1 MLESTPQHLQFEPE
15 PAVRSGE
22 SRLWDVLLILV
33 MLIGAYFRFTG
44 INWGEGQFLHPDERF
59 FVWVTADIS
68 PVQSLGEYFNTETSS
83 LNPHNRGHGF
93 YVYGTLPIFMT
104 RYLANAIVENPGWED
119 INLIGRILSALLDLL
134 TVFVVSLIGRRLF
147 NRKIGVLGAAFSAAA
162 VMQIQQAHFYV
173 SDSFAVAFATLAVYF
188 AICLLTEPVQSA
200 EPERRTRVSQP
211 ETLKYSLWFG
221 LAIGMAM
228 ACKVNTGPMA
238 LLLPAA
244 MLLRYLGLP
253 VEQRRDQELW
263 GLRDLAMGGLVA
275 LLVFRIFQPYAFTG
289 PGFFGLIP
297 NEKWVQN
304 LKELAAQTS
313 GDVDYPPAL
322 QWARRPNTFSLQN
335 MVLWGLGIPLGV
347 TAWISFLAMGWR
359 ILKGDWKRLLL
370 LWGWTGGYFIW
381 QSLQGNPT
389 MRYQL
394 PIYPSLAV
402 IAAWGLL
409 MLWEHGKAS
418 SENGR
423 IQQRSWLKIT
433 SVVFASVV
441 LLTTYAW
448 AFAFTRIYTRPV
460 TRVAASDWIYAN
472 VPGPINLMLETSS
485 GSLSQPVAY
494 RWGINVTSQNPLSL
508 AFTAEKSGLI
518 SEIALERVSNPMYS
532 TDPATQ
538 GQKTLNIT
546 VAKAN
551 DPSAFAAVA
560 TLSSDFSSESTYKA
574 IFTQSIP
581 LEAGEQ
587 YVLSLSIQEA
597 DQVIRF
603 NGAINLRLVD
613 EAGTLV
619 HSLADPA
626 FLIDPDNP
634 FTNPFTAEETGRLKQ
649 VTLPHV
655 LDWTG
660 SDEVKT
666 LQVEIADPGNE
677 VAPLVSAQVQ
687 STFNADG
694 DRRGGSATFMFDA
707 PIELTAGRTYAIR
720 ISLVGGNGRL
730 GVYGSKPAMETTWD
744 DALPLRKDGYDPFGS
759 DSGIY
764 RSDLNF
770 EMYWD
775 DNADK
780 LERFLTNLD
789 QADYIYITSNRQWG
803 TTTRVPERYPLTTQY
818 YRSLLGC
825 PAEQDLLYCYRVAQ
839 PGMYSGELGF
849 ELIEVF
855 QSDPNIG
862 PIKINTQFAEEAFTV
877 YDHPKVLIFQ
887 KSENYDP
894 AAVRAILG
902 SVDLTKV
909 IHLTPQQAG
918 KTPGTLELPVDRL
931 AQQRNGGTWIELFNP
946 DSLVNSSPWVSMII
960 WYLAVTVLGWVVYPT
975 VRLSLGGLPDRG
987 YPATKL
993 AGMLLFALL
1002 AWWAGSAGITVS
1014 RPLLSVVLLLLAAV
1028 NAGLAYWQRELLKA
1042 ELQTRRKYFLTVE
1055 LFALVFFTMFLLIR
1069 LGNADLWHPSKG
1081 GEKPM
1086 DFSYFNAV
1094 LKSSTFPPYDPWYA
1108 GGYINYYYYGF
1119 VVVGM
1124 LVKWL
1129 GIIPSVAYNLVLP
1142 SLFSFT
1148 ALGAFSLVW
1157 NLLAW
1162 GNGGEKPILASAWLN
1177 RVTTPLLGGISAA
1190 LGMAVLGNQGT
1201 VRMIWHGLQK
1211 LGNPAAL
1218 DQAANLFTRI
1228 GWAVQGIG
1236 KMFGGEVFSYYP
1248 GDWYWIPSRVYPGWV
1263 ITEFPFFTFLY
1274 ADPHAHLFALPI
1286 TLLALL
1292 WALSVLMGRWQ
1303 WRRTADIPG
1312 WVNFGFSFLLGGVVI
1327 GALRPTNTWDL
1338 PAYLG
1343 LSLLAVMY
1351 TAFRYGDFPGKLLS
1365 GLSSDVRRGLLA
1377 VGSAALFAAV
1387 TVVLY
1392 QPFAKWYGQ
1401 GYNAVDLWQ
1410 DERSDF
1416 WSYLTHWGLFLFIL
1430 ISWLVKETRDWLA
1443 STPLSSL
1450 NKLRPYRTSILV
1462 GLGAALV
1469 VVIFLLTDGVEIAW
1483 FSLPMA
1489 LWAGVLVFRPKQ
1501 PDVKR
1506 FVLVL
1511 TAAALML
1518 TLAVE
1523 VIVLRGD
1530 VGRMNT
1536 VFKFYLQAWTMLSV
1550 SAAAALFWLLPGA
1563 ASWPNARRTTWQVA
1577 LILLVFG
1584 AALYPVMASAD
1595 KINDRMSEA
1604 APHTLDGMAYIQT
1617 STYSESGV
1625 DLDLSEDYRAIQWMQ
1640 RNVKGSPVIVEA
1652 NSFDLYRW
1660 FNRFTIYTGLP
1671 GVVGWDW
1678 HQRQQRAI
1686 LPGEWVSN
1694 RVNEVM
1700 EFYTTYSHDQAERFL
1715 LKYDVRY
1722 VIVGQLERAK
1732 FAGPGLLRFEQWNG
1746 DLWQEVYRDGQ
1757 TVIYEVLP

>member
-1 MLESTPQHLQFEPE
+1 MLESTPQLPQFEPE
-15 PAVRSGE
+15 PTTRSQE

-33 MLIGAYFRFTG
+33 LLIGAYFRFTG

-68 PVQSLGEYFNTETSS
+68 PVNSLSEYFNTEISS

-93 YVYGTLPIFMT
+93 YVYGTLPVFMT
-104 RYLANAIVENPGWED
+104 RYLANSVMENPSWED
-119 INLIGRILSALLDLL
+119 LNLIGRILSASLDLL
-134 TVFVVSLIGRRLF
+134 TVFLVYLIGRRLF

-188 AICLLTEPVQSA
+188 AICLLTEPVQPVDL
-200 EPERRTRVSQP
+200 ENRRRVAQP
-211 ETLKYSLWFG
+211 NTLSYSLWFG
-221 LAIGMAM
+221 LAIGLAM

-253 VEQRRDQELW
+253 AGQRRDQELW
-263 GLRDLAMGGLVA
+263 GLRDLVLGGLVA

-304 LKELAAQTS
+304 LRELAAQTS

-322 QWARRPNTFSLQN
+322 QWARRSDTFSLQN
-335 MVLWGLGIPLGV
+335 MVLWGLGIPLGI
-347 TAWISFLAMGWR
+347 TAWVSFLAMFWQ
-359 ILKGDWKRLLL
+359 ILKGDRKHLL
-370 LWGWTGGYFIW
+370 LWGWTGGYFLW

-402 IAAWGLL
+402 IAAWGLVS
-409 MLWEHGKAS
+409 LWEHGGALLDQEGK
-418 SENGR
+418 ERRGR
-423 IQQRSWLKIT
+423 ATRLI
-433 SVVFASVV
+433 AGV
-441 LLTTYAW
+441 LAATVLVATFAW

-460 TRVAASDWIYAN
+460 TRVAASEWIYAN
-472 VPGPINLMLETSS
+472 VPGPINLSLETAS
-485 GSLSQPVAY
+485 GTLNQPVAY
-494 RWGINVTSQNPLSL
+494 RWGINVTGETPVVLK
-508 AFTAEKSGLI
+508 FTAEQDGLLG
-518 SEIALERVSNPMYS
+518 EITLKAVSNSISAGDSAAPP
-532 TDPATQ
+532 TR
-538 GQKTLNIT
+538 TLNIT
-546 VAKAN
+546 VVKAD
-551 DPSAFAAVA
+551 DPSGLAATA
-560 TLSSDFSSESTYKA
+560 SLTGDFTNESDYKA
-574 IFTQSIP
+574 AFTQSIP
-581 LEAGEQ
+581 LEVGGQ
-587 YVLSLSIQEA
+587 YILTLSTPDVNQA
-597 DQVIRF
+597 IRL
-603 NGAINLRLVD
+603 NGTMSLRLVN
-613 EAGTLV
+613 ASGTQIQA
-619 HSLADPA
+619 LADPV
-626 FLIDPDNP
+626 FLIDAANP
-634 FTNPFTAEETGRLKQ
+634 FTNLVTAAETGRLVQ
-649 VTLPHV
+649 VTMPHV

-660 SDEVKT
+660 TDELKT
-666 LQVEIADPGNE
+666 LQVEISDPGTE
-677 VAPLVSAQVQ
+677 AAPLATAQVQ
-687 STFNADG
+687 GTFLAVD
-694 DRRGGSATFMFDA
+694 DRRGSEVIFRFDS
-707 PIELTAGRTYAIR
+707 PVELTQGVTYALR
-720 ISLVGGNGRL
+720 LSLVSGSGEL
-730 GVYGSKPAMETTWD
+730 GIYGSKPAMETTWD

-825 PAEQDLLYCYRVAQ
+825 PDAQDLLDCYRVAQ
-839 PGMYSGELGF
+839 PGLYSGDLGF

-862 PIKINTQFAEEAFTV
+862 PFKINTQFAEEAFTV
-877 YDHPKVLIFQ
+877 YDHPKVLIFR
-887 KSENYDP
+887 KSSEYDP
-894 AAVRAILG
+894 AVVRAILG
-902 SVDLTKV
+902 RVDLTRV

-918 KTPGTLELPVDRL
+918 KTPGTLELPADRL
-931 AQQRNGGTWIELFNP
+931 AQQQSGGTWVELFNP
-946 DSLVNSSPWVSMII
+946 DSLVNSSPWVSMVV
-960 WYLAVTVLGWVVYPT
+960 WYLTVSLLGWLVYPT
-975 VRLSLGGLPDRG
+975 VRLAFGGLPDRG
-987 YPATKL
+987 YPASKL
-993 AGMLLFALL
+993 AGMLLFALM
-1002 AWWAGSAGITVS
+1002 AWWAGSVGISVS
-1014 RPLLSVVLLLLAAV
+1014 RLLLSLVLLMLAAA
-1028 NAGLAYWQRELLKA
+1028 NAGLAYWQRESLKA
-1042 ELQTRRKYFLTVE
+1042 EWQARRKYFLTVE
-1055 LFALVFFTMFLLIR
+1055 LFALAFFFAFLLIR
-1069 LGNADLWHPSKG
+1069 LGNSDLWHPSKG

-1086 DFSYFNAV
+1086 DFSYFNAI

-1148 ALGAFSLVW
+1148 ALGAFSLAW

-1162 GNGGEKPILASAWLN
+1162 RNGGEEPSPVRTWLN
-1177 RVTTPLLGGISAA
+1177 HVTTPLLGGISAA
-1190 LGMAVLGNQGT
+1190 LGMAVLGNLGI

-1218 DQAANLFTRI
+1218 DEAANLFARVT
-1228 GWAVQGIG
+1228 WALQGIG
-1236 KMFGGEVFSYYP
+1236 KTFAGEKFSFYP

-1274 ADPHAHLFALPI
+1274 ADPHAHMFALPI

-1292 WALSVLMGRWQ
+1292 WSLSILMGRWQ
-1303 WRRTADIPG
+1303 WHRVEHIPG
-1312 WVNFGFSFLLGGVVI
+1312 WVTFALSFLLGGVII

-1343 LSLLAVMY
+1343 LALLAVVY
-1351 TAFRYGDFPGKLLS
+1351 TAYRYGAVPEGRLALPYAERHELPAFGAA
-1365 GLSSDVRRGLLA
+1365 VLLA
-1377 VGSAALFAAV
+1377 GL
-1387 TVVLY
+1387 TILLY
-1392 QPFAKWYGQ
+1392 QPFGEWYGQ
-1401 GYNAVDLWQ
+1401 GYNAVDLWKG
-1410 DERSDF
+1410 DRSPF
-1416 WSYLTHWGLFLFIL
+1416 WSYITHWGLFLFI
-1430 ISWLVKETRDWLA
+1430 IVGWMIRETRDWLA

-1450 NKLRPYRTSILV
+1450 RKLRPYLSSILV
-1462 GLGAALV
+1462 GLAVVLV
-1469 VVIFLLTDGVEIAW
+1469 VVVYLLFQKIQIAW
-1483 FSLPMA
+1483 FTLPLA
-1489 LWAGVLVFRPKQ
+1489 IWAGILVFRPKQ

-1511 TAAALML
+1511 VAAALML

-1530 VGRMNT
+1530 VERMNT

-1550 SAAAALFWLLPGA
+1550 SAAAALFWLLPGVTF
-1563 ASWPNARRTTWQVA
+1563 WPHGRRTAWQIA
-1577 LILLVFG
+1577 LVLLAFG

-1595 KINDRMSEA
+1595 KINDRMSEI
-1604 APHTLDGMAYIQT
+1604 APHTLDGMTYMQT
-1617 STYSESGV
+1617 STFSESGV

-1640 RNVKGSPVIVEA
+1640 RNVQGSPVIVEA

-1694 RVNEVM
+1694 RVNEIT
-1700 EFYTTYSHDQAERFL
+1700 EFYTTDSHDQAEQFL
-1715 LKYDVRY
+1715 LKYNARY

-1732 FAGPGLLRFEQWNG
+1732 FAGPGLLRFDEWNG

>member
-1 MLESTPQHLQFEPE
+1 MLESTSQALTEAQPSPR
-15 PAVRSGE
+15 PRE

-33 MLIGAYFRFTG
+33 LLIGAYFRFTG

-59 FVWVTADIS
+59 FIWVTADIS
-68 PVQSLGEYFNTETSS
+68 PVNSISEYFNTETSS

-93 YVYGTLPIFMT
+93 YVYGTLPVFMT
-104 RYLANAIVENPGWED
+104 RYLANSVIENPSWED
-119 INLIGRILSALLDLL
+119 INLIGRILSASLDLL
-134 TVFVVSLIGRRLF
+134 TVFLVYLIGRRLF

-188 AICLLTEPVQSA
+188 AICLLTEPVQPVD
-200 EPERRTRVSQP
+200 PENRRRFAQP
-211 ETLKYSLWFG
+211 NTLIYSLWFG
-221 LAIGMAM
+221 LAIGLAM

-253 VEQRRDQELW
+253 AGQRRDQELW
-263 GLRDLAMGGLVA
+263 GLRDLVLGGLVA
-275 LLVFRIFQPYAFTG
+275 LFVFRIFQPYAFEG

-322 QWARRPNTFSLQN
+322 QWARRSDTFSLQN

-347 TAWISFLAMGWR
+347 TAWLSFLAMGWR
-359 ILKGDWKRLLL
+359 ILKGEWKRLLL
-370 LWGWTGGYFIW
+370 LWSWTGGYFIW

-402 IAAWGLL
+402 IAAWGLVT
-409 MLWEHGKAS
+409 LWEHGGAMLDQV
-418 SENGR
+418 GR
-423 IQQRSWLKIT
+423 ERRGRAT
-433 SVVFASVV
+433 RV
-441 LLTTYAW
+441 LAGVLAGAVLATTFAW

-460 TRVAASDWIYAN
+460 TRVAASEWIYAN
-472 VPGPINLMLETSS
+472 VPGPINLWLETAA
-485 GSLSQPVAY
+485 GSMNQPVAY
-494 RWGINVTSQNPLSL
+494 RWGINVSGEAPVSL
-508 AFTAEKSGLI
+508 KFTAEQDGLLG
-518 SEIALERVSNPMYS
+518 EIALKAVSSPVS
-532 TDPATQ
+532 AGDSAVPPAR
-538 GQKTLNIT
+538 TLNIT
-546 VAKAN
+546 IVKAD
-551 DPSAFAAVA
+551 DPSGLAATA
-560 TLSSDFSSESTYKA
+560 TLTGDFSNEADYQA
-574 IFTQSIP
+574 AFTQSIP
-581 LEAGEQ
+581 LEVGRQ
-587 YVLSLSIQEA
+587 YILTFSTPDANQT
-597 DQVIRF
+597 IRL
-603 NGAINLRLVD
+603 NGAMSLRVVN
-613 EAGTLV
+613 ATGMRV
-619 HSLADPA
+619 HSLVDPV
-626 FLIDPDNP
+626 FLIDDATS
-634 FTNPFTAEETGRLKQ
+634 FTNLFTAAESGRLVR
-649 VTLPHV
+649 VTMPHV
-655 LDWTG
+655 LDWSGT
-660 SDEVKT
+660 DELKT
-666 LQVEIADPGNE
+666 LQLEISAPGNE
-677 VAPLVSAQVQ
+677 ATPLATTRVQ
-687 STFNADG
+687 GAFLAVD
-694 DRRGGSATFMFDA
+694 DRRGGAVTFQFES
-707 PIELTAGRTYAIR
+707 PVELTQGVTYALR
-720 ISLVGGNGRL
+720 LSLVSGSGKL
-730 GVYGSKPAMETTWD
+730 GIYGSKPAMETTWD

-825 PAEQDLLYCYRVAQ
+825 PEDQDLLYCYRVAQ
-839 PGMYSGELGF
+839 PGMYAGDLGF

-855 QSDPNIG
+855 QSDPNLG
-862 PIKINTQFAEEAFTV
+862 PLKINTQFAEEAFTV
-877 YDHPKVLIFQ
+877 YDHPKVLIFR
-887 KSENYDP
+887 KSSNYDP

-902 SVDLTKV
+902 SVDLTRV

-918 KTPGTLELPVDRL
+918 KTPGTLELPADRL
-931 AQQRNGGTWIELFNP
+931 AQQQSGGTWVELFNP
-946 DSLVNSSPWVSMII
+946 DSLVNSSPFVSMVV
-960 WYLAVTVLGWVVYPT
+960 WYLAVTLLGWLVYPT
-975 VRLSLGGLPDRG
+975 VRLALGGLPDRG
-987 YPATKL
+987 YPVSKL
-993 AGMLLFALL
+993 TGMLLLALL

-1014 RPLLSVVLLLLAAV
+1014 RLLLSIVLLLLAAA
-1028 NAGLAYWQRELLKA
+1028 NAGLAYWQRESLKA
-1042 ELQTRRKYFLTVE
+1042 EWQTRRKYFLTVE
-1055 LFALVFFTMFLLIR
+1055 LSALAFFTVFLLIR
-1069 LGNADLWHPSKG
+1069 LGNPDLWHPSKG

-1119 VVVGM
+1119 IVVGM

-1157 NLLAW
+1157 NLLSW
-1162 GNGGEKPILASAWLN
+1162 RNGGEDPAPVRTWLN
-1177 RVTTPLLGGISAA
+1177 RFTTPLLGGISAA
-1190 LGMAVLGNQGT
+1190 LGMAVLGNLGT

-1211 LGNPAAL
+1211 LANPAAL
-1218 DQAANLFTRI
+1218 DDAANLFIRI

-1236 KMFGGEVFSYYP
+1236 KIFAGEKFTFYP

-1274 ADPHAHLFALPI
+1274 ADLHAHMLALPI

-1292 WALSVLMGRWQ
+1292 WSLSILMGRWQ
-1303 WRRTADIPG
+1303 WRQVENIPA
-1312 WVNFGFSFLLGGVVI
+1312 WVSFALSFLLGGVII

-1343 LSLLAVMY
+1343 LALLAVVY
-1351 TAFRYGDFPGKLLS
+1351 TAFRYGRLPGQVLS
-1365 GLSSDVRRGLLA
+1365 GWSSDARRGLLA
-1377 VGSAALFAAV
+1377 VGSAVLLAGL
-1387 TVVLY
+1387 TILLY
-1392 QPFAKWYGQ
+1392 QPFGEWYGQ
-1401 GYNAVDLWQ
+1401 GYNAVDLWKG
-1410 DERSDF
+1410 DRSPF
-1416 WSYLTHWGLFLFIL
+1416 WSYITHWGLFLFIIIGWL
-1430 ISWLVKETRDWLA
+1430 IRETRDWLA

-1450 NKLRPYRTSILV
+1450 NKLRPYLSSILV
-1462 GLGAALV
+1462 GLALV
-1469 VVIFLLTDGVEIAW
+1469 LIVVVYLLFQKVQIAW
-1483 FSLPMA
+1483 LTLPLA
-1489 LWAGVLVFRPKQ
+1489 LWAGILVFRPKQ

-1511 TAAALML
+1511 VTAALML

-1530 VGRMNT
+1530 VERMNT

-1550 SAAAALFWLLPGA
+1550 CAAAALFWLLPGA
-1563 ASWPNARRTTWQVA
+1563 AFWPQGRRTAWQIA
-1577 LILLVFG
+1577 LVLLVFG
-1584 AALYPVMASAD
+1584 AALYPVLAGAD
-1595 KINDRMSEA
+1595 KINDRMSGF
-1604 APHTLDGMAYIQT
+1604 APHTLDGMAYMET

-1640 RNVKGSPVIVEA
+1640 RNVQGSPVIVEA

-1694 RVNEVM
+1694 RVNEIT
-1700 EFYTTYSHDQAERFL
+1700 EFYTNYSREQAEQFL
-1715 LKYDVRY
+1715 QKYDVRY
-1722 VIVGQLERAK
+1722 IIVGQLERAK
-1732 FAGPGLLRFEQWNG
+1732 YAGPGLLRFDEWNG